1 MLINLRK
8 AIKASAT
15 VLIAFSLSACTT
27 IELIHVPV
35 GCEGQPKVSLNLTDE
50 EAEVITD
57 EMETKIIRFATTLR
71 ERINTQCEIN
81 YQHDEIHR

>member
-8 AIKASAT
+8 AIKASAA
-15 VLIAFSLSACTT
+15 VLIAFNLSACTT

-57 EMETKIIRFATTLR
+57 EMETKIVLFATTLR
-71 ERINTQCEIN
+71 ERINTQCQIN
-81 YQHDEIHR
+81 KIHDEIHL